1 MKIAVICFTINGYI
15 TAKRVRDALFCFG
28 DDAELFTKS
37 RYLNEE
43 DAKRVDISLREWTF
57 GMFGEKD
64 AVIFIGAAGICVR
77 AVSPFV
83 QDKRHDPAVIVIDEK
98 GRFCIPLLSGHI
110 GGANELALKLAEAV
124 GAEPV
129 ITTATD
135 INGLFA
141 VDVFADKNALEISDM
156 AMAKEVSAG
165 LLAGG
170 KVGFTS
176 ELPVKRSLPGGLIS
190 IPLKTEDPQNAD
202 QEQSCDI
209 PELGIYVGIYTD
221 RSPYRKTLFLIPQI
235 LFAGIGCKK
244 GKTYNEIN
252 ALFYTV
258 TEKEHINPLS
268 LGGAASIDLKADE
281 QGIRDFCRKRN
292 IPFNT
297 YSAEELLS
305 AEGEFTASEFVKSV
319 TSVDNVCE
327 RSAVLMSGGKL
338 ICRKCAGEGV
348 TLALAVKHK
357 EISFE

>member
-1 MKIAVICFTINGYI
+1 MKTAVICFTINGYI

-28 DDAELFTKS
+28 DEAELFTKS

-77 AVSPFV
+77 AVSAFV
-83 QDKRHDPAVIVIDEK
+83 RDKRRDPAVIVIDEK

-141 VDVFADKNALEISDM
+141 VDVFADKNALEISDT
-156 AMAKEVSAG
+156 ALAKEVSAG

-176 ELPVKRSLPGGLIS
+176 ELPAAGSLPDALIVLPPKTQAFQNPDPEDACG
-190 IPLKTEDPQNAD
+190 IPD
-202 QEQSCDI
+202 
-209 PELGIYVGIYTD
+209 LGIYVGIYTD
-221 RSPYRKTLFLIPQI
+221 KSPYAKTLFLVPKI

-244 GKTYNEIN
+244 GKTDDEID
-252 ALFYTV
+252 ALFDTV

-268 LGGAASIDLKADE
+268 LCGAASIDLKADE
-281 QGIRDFCRKRN
+281 RGIRDFCRRRH

-327 RSAVLMSGGKL
+327 RAAVLTSGGKL
-338 ICRKCAGEGV
+338 ICRKCVREGV